1 MKTLKSRISV
11 VVSLFMLTFIITANI
26 KLTTQNT
33 GTISTCGIGYDYY
46 TNY

>member
-1 MKTLKSRISV
+1 MKTLKSKIAV
-11 VVSLFMLTFIITANI
+11 VVSLLMLTLVITANI
-26 KLTTQNT
+26 KPTTQNT

>member
-1 MKTLKSRISV
+1 MKTLKSRFAV